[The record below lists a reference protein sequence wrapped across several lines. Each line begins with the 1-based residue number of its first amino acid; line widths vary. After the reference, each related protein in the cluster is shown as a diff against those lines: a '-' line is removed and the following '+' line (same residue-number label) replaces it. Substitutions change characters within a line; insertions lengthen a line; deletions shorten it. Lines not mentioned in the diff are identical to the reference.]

1 MPRYDVL
8 VYFSLI
14 TFLHFLADSHNS
26 RNSGWNWWGSW
37 YYGLIS
43 YRQQVEH
50 FFLSL
55 DKRLCELQCKMNSN
69 CCWIRLK
76 FDCSEIDHNFYQ
88 FTRRCGEPFKCSPN
102 IPSGLL
108 CQETHRKCGQ
118 NHLLLIESNPQFLWV
133 KLAIGFWL
141 IKVSVIF
148 QLFYTLKF
156 L

>member
-1 MPRYDVL
+1 MPGYDVL

-14 TFLHFLADSHNS
+14 TFLAFFGRLSQLQEQWLELM
-26 RNSGWNWWGSW
+26 RIMILW
-37 YYGLIS
+37 S
-43 YRQQVEH
+43 YILQATGRTL
-50 FFLSL
+50 FLSL
-55 DKRLCELQCKMNSN
+55 DKRLCELHCKMNSN

-88 FTRRCGEPFKCSPN
+88 FTRYCGEPFKCSPN

-133 KLAIGFWL
+133 KLPIDFWL
-141 IKVSVIF
+141 IKVSVVF